1 MKKQKNKFE
10 LITKFKPSGDQ
21 AEAIKT
27 VVDNLSI
34 DIKDQVLKGVT
45 GSGKTFAMANII
57 ASQNKPA
64 LIMSHNKT
72 LASQL
77 YNDIKSFFPNN
88 KVEYFVSNFD
98 FYIPEAF
105 NPKTQAYVDK
115 SSSVNEQ
122 LDAMRMSAVNAL
134 LSRNDT
140 IIVSSVACI
149 YGALNPKEYDE
160 SIFSLN
166 VGQDIKIKELSRKLV
181 AVNYTR
187 NQIDQRFGTFS
198 IKGDVIE
205 IIPGHTD
212 EFIIRIL
219 MFGDT
224 IEQIQKIENTTRK
237 IIKNYLSYTIF
248 PASAYS
254 VARDRTNQAIIEIEK
269 ELEEV
274 HNNFIAKEDLIKAQR
289 ILERTRKDIDDMS
302 ETGFCKGMEN
312 YSRYFDGR
320 KTGEKPYTLL
330 DYFPEGSLF
339 IIDESHI
346 SIGQLKGMYAGDH
359 TRKQNLVDYGYRL
372 PSALD
377 NRPLNFN
384 EFNKYDFNR
393 IYVSATPQLYE
404 IDKSMGLVTEMIN
417 RPTGL
422 LDPQITIKP
431 TINQIEVI
439 YDELVKQKEN
449 KERTFI
455 ITTTVRAAEELTS
468 YLKSKKMNIAY
479 VHGEHNAI
487 ERHEILRDLRIGKI
501 DAIVGINLLKEGIDI
516 PEVSLIMILDADAT
530 SYTRS
535 VTSLIQIVGRAAR
548 NVNGRVI
555 LFADRMT
562 ENMRLCIEDN
572 ERKRKIQIAYNRKN
586 NIIPQTVIK
595 PIPESLMSFDIKDAL
610 KLATSKKLRDDNK
623 EIIEAYI
630 QELRNKM
637 KKAADKR
644 DFELAIKYREE
655 IKKLGGDLV

>member
-572 ERKRKIQIAYNRKN
+572 ERKRKIQIAYNQKN

-637 KKAADKR
+637 KKAADIR

>member
-134 LSRNDT
+134 LSRDDT